1 MATSMDE
8 LTMSRLGSLRWAD
21 MRRRVRALVDGQVV
35 VDSTSAIQVWEP
47 YRVLGCYA
55 VPIADVVAPLGD
67 PQVVDAVAEH
77 APILTPDD
85 PFAIHTTP
93 GTVYDLHADGRTL
106 RGAGFRPRDPDLA
119 GHVLLDWSAFDE
131 WREEDQTA
139 IGHPHDPFQRIDCL
153 ATSRH
158 VVVTVGD
165 TVLAESRRPTLLL
178 ETHLPPRH
186 YLPREDVRVDLLV
199 PSDTVTVCA
208 YKGQATYWSAVVGD
222 HVVPD
227 VAWTYTDPLTD
238 AEPVR
243 DLICFYDERVSLAV
257 SAASTGS
264 EGV

>member
-8 LTMSRLGSLRWAD
+8 LTMSQLGSLRWAD
-21 MRRRVRALVDGQVV
+21 MRRRVRATVDGRVV
-35 VDSTSAIQVWEP
+35 VDSPAPLQVWEP
-47 YRVLGCYA
+47 YRVVGCYA
-55 VPIADVVAPLGD
+55 VPVADVAVQLVNS
-67 PQVVDAVAEH
+67 QTVDASVEH

-93 GTVYDLHADGRTL
+93 GTVYDLRAGGRTL

-119 GHVLLDWSAFDE
+119 DHVLLDWSAFDE

-153 ATSRH
+153 DTSRH
-158 VVVTVGD
+158 VVVRVGD
-165 TVLAESRRPTLLL
+165 TVLADSRRPTLLL

-186 YLPREDVRVDLLV
+186 YLPREDVRMDLLV

-208 YKGQATYWSAVVGD
+208 YKGMATYWSAVIGD
-222 HVVPD
+222 VTVPD

-243 DLICFYDERVSLAV
+243 DLICFYDERVSLTVDA
-257 SAASTGS
+257 
-264 EGV
+264 